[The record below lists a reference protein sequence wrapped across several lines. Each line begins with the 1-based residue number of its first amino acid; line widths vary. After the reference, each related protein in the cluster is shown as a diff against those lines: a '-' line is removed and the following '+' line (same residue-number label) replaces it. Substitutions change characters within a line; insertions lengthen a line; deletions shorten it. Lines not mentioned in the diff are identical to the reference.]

1 VNRVLCA
8 ALAAVVLLVLTA
20 ACEMPVGVPAGTVT
34 SKGIVQDKQN
44 HTTCYWLKVRDD
56 KGRVK
61 RGCVPV
67 GKWKKVGKGDHWAG
81 Q

>member
-1 VNRVLCA
+1 MNRIVPA
-8 ALAAVVLLVLTA
+8 ALAAVALVLTS
-20 ACEMPVGVPAGTVT
+20 ACEMPKGVPAGTVT
-34 SKGIVQDKQN
+34 GKGITNDKQN

-56 KGRVK
+56 DGRVK